1 MRMPKLYFLIFILA
15 TLISSVAQSQPY
27 VEEEEITPFVGTS
40 LFVLAS
46 AIPSDEPPAFA
57 QLNFGLRL
65 SPTDTL
71 SLELITWQY
80 FRPIGIQHWQ
90 SGDPFPG
97 KIRDFGLGLAYQR
110 FLWRGAYVAF
120 HAIPFVQ
127 QYIDE
132 EGKVIQTGFQLF
144 TTLRLGYHFSF
155 FDDAIFIEPNVAFTA
170 WPVNTN
176 APASFQEQEDKWAS
190 YFLFEPG
197 FHIGFNF

>member
-1 MRMPKLYFLIFILA
+1 M
-15 TLISSVAQSQPY
+15 SSALVAQPY
-27 VEEEEITPFVGTS
+27 VQEKGMTPFVGTS
-40 LFVLAS
+40 AFVLAN
-46 AIPSDEPPAFA
+46 AVPDAEPSVFA
-57 QLNFGLRL
+57 QLNLGLRV

-80 FRPIGIQHWQ
+80 YQPLGIQYWQ
-90 SGDPFPG
+90 SGDSFPG

-144 TTLRLGYHFSF
+144 TTLRFGYHFSF
-155 FDDAIFIEPNVAFTA
+155 FEGAIFIEPSVAFTA

-176 APASFQEQEDKWAS
+176 APASFQEQENKWAS

-197 FHIGFNF
+197 FHVGFNF